1 VKNRISFRL
10 QAVVSAA
17 AWLVA
22 ACQAAS
28 PAPPPV
34 TATYVPAA
42 AGAPA
47 AAPVSTGSAPPS
59 AFAPALSAV
68 PNNGTAQ
75 PIDPTLAGA
84 AGAILDKVA
93 GNLAPG
99 MSREGMPM
107 AATFQTGQTMEQVVQ
122 LASGRCYTVVAAGP
136 AVEAW
141 DFSLI
146 LVANPLPVT
155 PVLVHETA
163 TGTPAAMSGGG
174 NCFKWS
180 WPPVTARIVVKVT
193 QGSGIAVAQ
202 LYGK

>member
-1 VKNRISFRL
+1 ML
-10 QAVVSAA
+10 
-17 AWLVA
+17 LV
-22 ACQAAS
+22 ACQASS
-28 PAPPPV
+28 PPPPPV
-34 TATYVPAA
+34 AASLPPAGVP
-42 AGAPA
+42 P
-47 AAPVSTGSAPPS
+47 AAPVTTGSAPPS
-59 AFAPALSAV
+59 AFAATLSAT

-99 MSREGMPM
+99 MSREGSPT

-136 AVEAW
+136 AVQAW

-146 LVANPLPVT
+146 LVANPLPVA

-163 TGTPAAMSGGG
+163 TGTPAAMAGGG

-180 WPPVTARIVVKVT
+180 WPPVTARIVVQVT
-193 QGSGIAVAQ
+193 QGSGVAVSQ

>member
-1 VKNRISFRL
+1 VVKHRASVRL
-10 QAVVSAA
+10 RAVVSAGA
-17 AWLVA
+17 TLVA
-22 ACQAAS
+22 ACQPSS

-34 TATYVPAA
+34 TAAYAPPAGVRPAA
-42 AGAPA
+42 PL
-47 AAPVSTGSAPPS
+47 VTGSAPPS
-59 AFAPALSAV
+59 AFAPALSAA
-68 PNNGTAQ
+68 PNNGTAA

-99 MSREGMPM
+99 MSREGSPM
-107 AATFQTGQTMEQVVQ
+107 AATFETGQTMEQVVQ
-122 LASGRCYTVVAAGP
+122 LASGRCYTVIAAGP
-136 AVEAW
+136 AVQAW
-141 DFSLI
+141 DFSLV

-163 TGTPAAMSGGG
+163 TGTPAAMGGGG